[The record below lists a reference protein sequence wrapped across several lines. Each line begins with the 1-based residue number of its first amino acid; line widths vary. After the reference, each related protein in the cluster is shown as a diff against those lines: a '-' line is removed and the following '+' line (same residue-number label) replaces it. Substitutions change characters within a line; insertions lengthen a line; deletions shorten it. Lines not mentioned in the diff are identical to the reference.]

1 MSKQPELTH
10 KMRSILVDWLSAVAE
25 EYNMQPQTIHLTV
38 QYIDYFLSRMSVV
51 KTKFQL
57 VGAAAMM
64 IAAKYEEIYPP
75 NSKEWAYL
83 TADAFSFKQVLK
95 MEQLILKVLQFDVAR
110 PTAYSFISHLC
121 TVCNLTKPVMLLA
134 MVSLIVS
141 LFL

>member
-10 KMRSILVDWLSAVAE
+10 KMRSILVDWLSAVSE

-83 TADAFSFKQVLK
+83 TADAFSYKQVLK

-110 PTAYSFISHLC
+110 PTAFSFISHLC
-121 TVCNLTKPVMLLA
+121 AVCNLPKPVMLLA
-134 MVSLIVS
+134 MVNSVFS
-141 LFL
+141 P